1 MPDFGND
8 VALAA
13 GLSFD
18 PTAIDLLIEER
29 RAQRR
34 AAESQDLENRRLLAE
49 AAMQRN
55 DRLSQMKSAL
65 DVQTLHNQGQ
75 SALQAQSDAAK
86 ETAAQTAA
94 KRDQPLTDAQIA
106 RLGAETAG
114 AKAGALRD
122 IAQANL
128 ANSQAQ
134 AVSADRVSKVSDQL
148 RQLRSQFNA
157 QAMKGGATAE
167 DVVKF
172 DPNAA
177 TPGTVPPELLAG
189 DPAKLAEWKV
199 QNAQANAAATNAYFN
214 AVSTGSG
221 GAQSSAE
228 LEKLYRTTYGTA
240 MLGLTPEEIARAENL
255 AKIDLGDPVTS
266 AASKLAKGVEITPE
280 ETTAITDHMTA
291 KLVESMRSG
300 VTIDVGE
307 QRVLGAIWKN
317 SDSGAKMTY
326 LKTSIE
332 QAGNQIAAELGLDDE
347 AKNVLLDRLHAGIST
362 ASQDDTT
369 VLEDIVIGRNPDAE
383 DAALLRKTLAPRR
396 NIKHAQ
402 DIINDPNS
410 SAQAKSVAYGQ
421 IEEEKQKLVD
431 VQRAS
436 PQSISGTGSR
446 SVSNPEDQRA
456 IAAELSKLATKT
468 RPTPAEITRRN
479 QLKAA
484 VNAHR

>member
-65 DVQTLHNQGQ
+65 DVQALHNQGQ

-86 ETAAQTAA
+86 ETAAQAAA

-106 RLGAETAG
+106 RIKAETGAAG
-114 AKAGALRD
+114 ASSTRD
-122 IAQANL
+122 LAQANL
-128 ANSQAQ
+128 ANSQAA
-134 AVSADRVSKVSDQL
+134 AVSADRVSKVADQL

-157 QAMKGGATAE
+157 QAMKGGATAD

-177 TPGTVPPELLAG
+177 VPGTVPPELLGG

-199 QNAQANAAATNAYFN
+199 QNAQASAAATNAYFG

-228 LEKLYRTTYGTA
+228 LEKLYRTTYGTT
-240 MLGLTPEEIARAENL
+240 MLGLTAEEIARAENL
-255 AKIDLGDPVTS
+255 AKIDLGDPAST
-266 AASKLAKGVEITPE
+266 AAAKLANNQEV
-280 ETTAITDHMTA
+280 TADEGIALTQQLSGEWVKA
-291 KLVESMRSG
+291 MRSG
-300 VTIDVGE
+300 KTVDRGE
-307 QRVLGAIWKN
+307 IMIMGKLWSR
-317 SDSGAKMTY
+317 SDSAAKMTY
-326 LKTSIE
+326 LKSSLE
-332 QAGNQIAAELGLDDE
+332 QAGNEIALEFGLDEE
-347 AKNVLLDRLHAGIST
+347 AKNVLLDRLHAGISAAAT
-362 ASQDDTT
+362 GDTSALDD
-369 VLEDIVIGRNPDAE
+369 IIIGANPDKI
-383 DAALLRKTLAPRR
+383 DAALLREQLGKR
-396 NIKHAQ
+396 AQ
-402 DIINDPNS
+402 LGPLNDIMADPNAS
-410 SAQAKSVAYGQ
+410 QAMKIAAQVQIDQFNSSVANLRRG
-421 IEEEKQKLVD
+421 
-431 VQRAS
+431 
-436 PQSISGTGSR
+436 
-446 SVSNPEDQRA
+446 NPEA
-456 IAAELSKLATKT
+456 SAPGTIAGTRGTLNEELKRLTAKT